1 MYANETPDF
10 ASRQVEDEDEDE
22 DDTNE
27 ESPNPPSPRTKAAKS
42 KTKQDIILCNEAF
55 EVCMHRYAPVIA
67 KARNTDQLLT
77 RPFLRRNTSWRDS
90 ALAVRQELIE
100 LSVRWRETTGLDG
113 SCPNDP
119 TVEYLERHEEQY
131 PDFEMALNL
140 KSGLMQ
146 SPRTD
151 SDGWVASSDWDIVKP
166 AHDEMFREW
175 LRTAGESGEMDE
187 KKARELWPSDQL

>member
-1 MYANETPDF
+1 
-10 ASRQVEDEDEDE
+10 
-22 DDTNE
+22 
-27 ESPNPPSPRTKAAKS
+27 
-42 KTKQDIILCNEAF
+42 
-55 EVCMHRYAPVIA
+55 MHRYAPVIA

-77 RPFLRRNTSWRDS
+77 RPFLHRNTSWRDS

-119 TVEYLERHEEQY
+119 TVEDLERHEEQY

-187 KKARELWPSDQL
+187 KKARELWPSDQLRDSWLVRKVHSRFWVVRYYSVATTAQTPSTQQSSQYNKP